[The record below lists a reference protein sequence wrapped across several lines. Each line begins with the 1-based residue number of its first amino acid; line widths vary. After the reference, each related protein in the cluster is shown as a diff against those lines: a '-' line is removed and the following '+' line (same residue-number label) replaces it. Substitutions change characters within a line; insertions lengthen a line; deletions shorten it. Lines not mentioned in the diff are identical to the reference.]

1 MSKAPAS
8 IKNFLN
14 SSNVEV
20 RRAAPTRQAFPQ
32 RFEKKIVNNE
42 NLGEFAEF
50 LNMSNSDNNNNDT
63 LNIIRGI
70 NEPSLTLSGLNP
82 GMFNATVNSDFSPDA
97 RIDLKRMLKTRPIGR
112 TSIGEGLYID
122 TQELIGM
129 YGRFKTGFSHTKEYG
144 PKGDINLN
152 FFTVQIKFTITN
164 GTETKGGTV
173 NFYKNGKIR
182 FSGGFIG
189 TNIANQPELI
199 RKFMVRKYSNNSAF
213 LYNPFTYNNLSGQF
227 RINGNFVSLS
237 VVAASG
243 RKHGFEAKYTPE
255 LSPMLYI
262 VYKGHKYIIGQS
274 GAIQISG
281 ATNPSQLM
289 KAYDIAPEFLESLH
303 SDGKI
308 RLAAS
313 MPQKLVKKRVNAKKT
328 TCPATRR
335 PPCKDGFNVRKNPQ
349 GDDCCYKTPKRKTKR
364 KSPTKDIKISYD
376 SKGNVMIGKKKCEKM
391 TKQTLTQ
398 MAKTLGVVGIKSIN
412 KKEKI
417 CSMIKQFDL
426 GNTNFKVGAKPCVMY
441 KRDELVGMALSKGI
455 SVDDTDTI
463 KSLCEKMKLNVNKKA
478 SNAIAKKRLNREVNK
493 AIKNNIEEEKVL
505 ARRRLDNNSIKN
517 DIVKL
522 YGSIW
527 MKKYKSVMNINKDVR
542 DMNAALK
549 KKSNN
554 TNITN
559 KKGYLKKLEADKI
572 KKSIVQKWKLD
583 RKNKY
588 EREIAKKMY
597 GKHGNAVVNFVITQK
612 PTKKQIE
619 KFIKIRENLRK

>member
-255 LSPMLYI
+255 LSPMLY
-262 VYKGHKYIIGQS
+262 
-274 GAIQISG
+274 
-281 ATNPSQLM
+281 L
-289 KAYDIAPEFLESLH
+289 SLIH
-303 SDGKI
+303 I
-308 RLAAS
+308 
-313 MPQKLVKKRVNAKKT
+313 
-328 TCPATRR
+328 
-335 PPCKDGFNVRKNPQ
+335 
-349 GDDCCYKTPKRKTKR
+349 
-364 KSPTKDIKISYD
+364 
-376 SKGNVMIGKKKCEKM
+376 
-391 TKQTLTQ
+391 
-398 MAKTLGVVGIKSIN
+398 
-412 KKEKI
+412 
-417 CSMIKQFDL
+417 
-426 GNTNFKVGAKPCVMY
+426 
-441 KRDELVGMALSKGI
+441 
-455 SVDDTDTI
+455 
-463 KSLCEKMKLNVNKKA
+463 
-478 SNAIAKKRLNREVNK
+478 
-493 AIKNNIEEEKVL
+493 
-505 ARRRLDNNSIKN
+505 
-517 DIVKL
+517 
-522 YGSIW
+522 
-527 MKKYKSVMNINKDVR
+527 
-542 DMNAALK
+542 
-549 KKSNN
+549 
-554 TNITN
+554 
-559 KKGYLKKLEADKI
+559 
-572 KKSIVQKWKLD
+572 
-583 RKNKY
+583 
-588 EREIAKKMY
+588 
-597 GKHGNAVVNFVITQK
+597 
-612 PTKKQIE
+612 
-619 KFIKIRENLRK
+619 

>member
-1 MSKAPAS
+1 
-8 IKNFLN
+8 
-14 SSNVEV
+14 
-20 RRAAPTRQAFPQ
+20 
-32 RFEKKIVNNE
+32 
-42 NLGEFAEF
+42 
-50 LNMSNSDNNNNDT
+50 
-63 LNIIRGI
+63 
-70 NEPSLTLSGLNP
+70 
-82 GMFNATVNSDFSPDA
+82 
-97 RIDLKRMLKTRPIGR
+97 
-112 TSIGEGLYID
+112 
-122 TQELIGM
+122 
-129 YGRFKTGFSHTKEYG
+129 
-144 PKGDINLN
+144 
-152 FFTVQIKFTITN
+152 
-164 GTETKGGTV
+164 
-173 NFYKNGKIR
+173 
-182 FSGGFIG
+182 
-189 TNIANQPELI
+189 
-199 RKFMVRKYSNNSAF
+199 MVRKYSNNSAF

-313 MPQKLVKKRVNAKKT
+313 MPQKLVKKRVNAKKDDLPSHAAHRVRMDS
-328 TCPATRR
+328 TCVKIHKVMIVVTRH
-335 PPCKDGFNVRKNPQ
+335 
-349 GDDCCYKTPKRKTKR
+349 PKGKQKEI
-364 KSPTKDIKISYD
+364 PTKDIKISYD

-412 KKEKI
+412 KREKI

-426 GNTNFKVGAKPCVMY
+426 GNTNFKVGAKQNIVMY

-554 TNITN
+554 ANITN
-559 KKGYLKKLEADKI
+559 KKA
-572 KKSIVQKWKLD
+572 
-583 RKNKY
+583 
-588 EREIAKKMY
+588 
-597 GKHGNAVVNFVITQK
+597 T
-612 PTKKQIE
+612 
-619 KFIKIRENLRK
+619 

>member
-1 MSKAPAS
+1 MSAPAS

-14 SSNVEV
+14 SSNIEV
-20 RRAAPTRQAFPQ
+20 RRAAAPARQAFPQ
-32 RFEKKIVNNE
+32 RLEKKMVNNE

-50 LNMSNSDNNNNDT
+50 LNMSNSNNNNNDT
-63 LNIIRGI
+63 LNIIRAVE
-70 NEPSLTLSGLNP
+70 EPSLTLSGLNP

-97 RIDLKRMLKTRPIGR
+97 RIDLKRILKTRPIGK

-129 YGRFKTGFSHTKEYG
+129 YGRFKTGFSHTKDFG
-144 PKGDINLN
+144 PKGDIGLN

-189 TNIANQPELI
+189 TNISNQPELI

-289 KAYDIAPEFLESLH
+289 KAYDIAPEFLKSLH
-303 SDGKI
+303 RDGKI
-308 RLAAS
+308 RLS
-313 MPQKLVKKRVNAKKT
+313 TSIPQKLTKKRANAKKT
-328 TCPATRR
+328 TCPAARR
-335 PPCKDGFNVRKNPQ
+335 PPCKDGFNARKNPQ

-426 GNTNFKVGAKPCVMY
+426 GNTNFKVDGKPCVMY
-441 KRDELVGMALSKGI
+441 KRGELVGMALRKGI

-463 KSLCEKMKLNVNKKA
+463 KTLCEKMKLNVNKKA

-493 AIKNNIEEEKVL
+493 AIKNNIEEERIL
-505 ARRRLDNNSIKN
+505 ARRRLNNDSIKN

-542 DMNAALK
+542 DMNAVLK
-549 KKSNN
+549 NKSNN

-597 GKHGNAVVNFVITQK
+597 GKYGNAVVNYVITQN